1 MTAIRAA
8 AVAGSFYPGAAQA
21 LRQAVAGHLAAAAG
35 FAASSD
41 ETTDETAAGTAAETA
56 TEAAAGHPP
65 KLLVVPHAGY
75 VYSGD
80 VAALAYAPLQRWRG
94 RIRRVM
100 LLGPVHRVAVRGLAA
115 PTVEAFET
123 PLGRVPLDRAALDS
137 LRDLPQVG
145 FSDLPHEHE
154 HSLEVQLPFLQA
166 VLGNGFTLVPLAV
179 GQASPQQVA
188 QVLERL
194 WGGDETLV
202 VISSDLSHYLPYAQ
216 AQARDEATVQRILH
230 FATDL
235 RGEEA
240 CGAAPLNG
248 ALLAA
253 RQHGLVPRLLGL
265 RNSADATGMTRAD
278 RNRVVGYGAIAFD
291 PPQAAAAAQD
301 EGGEGDANG
310 DARLGHALVDAAR
323 QSIAEA
329 LGLQPAGEG
338 IDAEHPALAR
348 PGASFVTLH
357 GADGRLR
364 GCIGRLQA
372 VRPLIEDVR
381 ANARAAAFQD
391 TRFPPLRTHEWPGL
405 QVEVS
410 VLGAAEPLAAASEAE
425 ARAALRPGIDG
436 VIFEWRDARATFL
449 PQVWQQ
455 LPDARGFLAA
465 LKKKAGLAA
474 DFWSD
479 EVRLSRYR
487 VRSFTDHFPR
497 GAQA

>member
-1 MTAIRAA
+1 MTTVRPA
-8 AVAGSFYPGAAQA
+8 AVAGSFYPSAAQHLGA
-21 LRQAVAGHLAAAAG
+21 AVAGHLSAAP
-35 FAASSD
+35 ASVTSGVD
-41 ETTDETAAGTAAETA
+41 R
-56 TEAAAGHPP
+56 PP

-80 VAALAYAPLQRWRG
+80 VAALAYAPLARWRE
-94 RIRRVM
+94 RIRRVV

-123 PLGRVPLDRAALDS
+123 PLGRVPLNRAALES
-137 LRDLPQVG
+137 LRGLPQVG
-145 FSDLPHEHE
+145 FTDTPHAHE
-154 HSLEVQLPFLQA
+154 HSLEVQLPFLQT
-166 VLGNGFTLVPLAV
+166 VLGSGFTLVPLAV

-194 WGGDETLV
+194 WGGEDTLI

-240 CGAAPLNG
+240 CGASPLNG
-248 ALLAA
+248 ALLVA
-253 RQHGLVPRLLGL
+253 RRHDLEPRLLGL
-265 RNSADATGMTRAD
+265 RNSADAAGMTRAD
-278 RNRVVGYGAIAFD
+278 RHRVVGYGAIAFD
-291 PPQAAAAAQD
+291 PPRAARNAQG
-301 EGGEGDANG
+301 EGGEADENG
-310 DARLGHALVDAAR
+310 DASLGRFLLGTAR
-323 QSIAEA
+323 RSIAEV
-329 LGLQPAGEG
+329 LGLQHADAG
-338 IDAEHPALAR
+338 IDTGHLALAR

-372 VRPLIEDVR
+372 VRPLIEDVH
-381 ANARAAAFQD
+381 ANARAAAFHD
-391 TRFPPLRTHEWPGL
+391 SRFTPLRTHEWPGL

-410 VLGAAEPLAAASEAE
+410 VLGEAQPLSLANEAE
-425 ARAALRPGIDG
+425 ARAVLRPGVDG
-436 VIFEWRDARATFL
+436 VIFEWRHAHATFL

-455 LPDARGFLAA
+455 LPDAGDFLAA
-465 LKKKAGLAA
+465 LKHKAGLAA
-474 DFWSD
+474 DFWSA

-487 VRSFTDHFPR
+487 VRSYADRAQP
-497 GAQA
+497 GAMA